1 MKRLF
6 NFYLKGVG
14 YLRSVELTSMHAT
27 ACIEVSDERIR
38 GEAKKSS
45 KPDQIIL
52 ECQIPTRLKQKL
64 QRLQYRCQTEESMAV
79 RFRAIY
85 DRFGVCHTGQDPD
98 EPLNLLNLQCQL
110 INIVV
115 L

>member
-6 NFYLKGVG
+6 DFYLKGVG
-14 YLRSVELTSMHAT
+14 RLRSIELTENQAT
-27 ACIEVSDERIR
+27 ACIEVSDEVVKGDAI
-38 GEAKKSS
+38 GSN
-45 KPDQIIL
+45 PDQIIL
-52 ECQIPTRLKQKL
+52 ECQIPAHLKKKL
-64 QRLQYRCQTEESMAV
+64 QRLKHRCQTLEGMAI

-85 DRFGVCHTGQDPD
+85 DRFGVCHTGQDCD